1 MRTGELKYEGGRTP
15 TPATFMASPVAFGGH
30 LYMTSE
36 DGETFVI
43 KAGTSY
49 EVVRTN
55 SIGEPVFASPALA
68 NGTIYIRGEQHLFAI
83 R

>member
-1 MRTGELKYEGGRTP
+1 MQYQGGRP
-15 TPATFMASPVAFGGH
+15 PAPATFSSSPVAFGGH

-36 DGETFVI
+36 DGDTYVI
-43 KAGTSY
+43 KAGPKH

-55 SIGEPVFASPALA
+55 AIGEPVFASFALA
-68 NGTIYIRGEQHLFAI
+68 NGTIYVRGERHLFAV